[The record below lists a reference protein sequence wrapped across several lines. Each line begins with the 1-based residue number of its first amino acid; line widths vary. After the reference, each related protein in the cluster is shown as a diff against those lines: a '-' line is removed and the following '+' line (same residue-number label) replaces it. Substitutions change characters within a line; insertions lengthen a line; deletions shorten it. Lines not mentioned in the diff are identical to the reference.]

1 LSKFP
6 KNLAKLVELALEK
19 HICQKEK
26 EKKKKKITNVFSFS
40 NILETL
46 KV

>member
-26 EKKKKKITNVFSFS
+26 EKKKTKSLMFLALAIFWKP
-40 NILETL
+40 
-46 KV
+46 

>member
-26 EKKKKKITNVFSFS
+26 QKTKTKLLMFLALAIFWKP
-40 NILETL
+40 
-46 KV
+46 